1 MLSDREIDLLLP
13 DFPGIKLSYENIT
26 HNKVYNSEI
35 TIAIPEGVKCFA
47 WFTHY
52 KNKNVC
58 LIMELNAKKNII
70 SVKRVPCCFRS
81 DISYGTILYGTS
93 FIYLQTSFFTIEDIF
108 YYKGTNVSQQT
119 WIEKFV
125 LFTQIMKYDIK
136 QVAYND
142 SFIVF
147 GMPLYSDKA
156 EDIENKVK
164 TVPYKIESI
173 QYRLYNKTGIYLYTP
188 YETFIANKRNT
199 IEPIIINP
207 VSNTTPKPVSNTNP
221 IIAKQKPNANIT
233 HKRDSSCQKIKPTKS
248 TFIVRPAIQND
259 VYYLYCKTDNN
270 TEPKYCNVAHIPNFA
285 SSVLMNKL
293 FRNIKENDNLDKLE
307 ESDDEEE
314 FENEKE
320 DRFVNMDKTYNMV
333 CSYNFKFK
341 KWCPLYISK
350 PNVDVISETELLSF
364 SK

>member
-13 DFPGIKLSYENIT
+13 DFPDIKLSYENIT
-26 HNKVYNSEI
+26 HNKVFNAEI
-35 TIAIPEGVKCFA
+35 IIAIPEGTKCFA

-52 KNKNVC
+52 KNTNVC
-58 LIMELNAKKNII
+58 LIMELNAKRNII
-70 SVKRVPCCFRS
+70 RVKRVPCCFRS
-81 DISYGTILYGTS
+81 DISYGTILYGTI
-93 FIYLQTSFFTIEDIF
+93 FIYSQTSFFAMEDIF
-108 YYKGTNVSQQT
+108 YYKGKNVSHQT
-119 WIEKFV
+119 WIDKFV
-125 LFTQIMKYDIK
+125 LFTQIMKHDIK

-147 GMPLYSDKA
+147 GMPLYSDKV

-188 YETFIANKRNT
+188 YDTFIKNKRNPIEQPAT
-199 IEPIIINP
+199 ITKPIISTQI
-207 VSNTTPKPVSNTNP
+207 PKQ
-221 IIAKQKPNANIT
+221 IPN
-233 HKRDSSCQKIKPTKS
+233 KRDAPCQKIKPTKS
-248 TFIVRPAIQND
+248 TFIVKPAIQND
-259 VYYLYCKTDNN
+259 IYYLYCTSANN
-270 TEPKYCNVAHIPNFA
+270 AEPKYYDVAHIPNFT

-293 FRNIKENDNLDKLE
+293 FRNIKENDNLDRLE
-307 ESDDEEE
+307 ESDDEE

-320 DRFVNMDKTYNMV
+320 DRFVNMDKTYNMA

-341 KWCPLYISK
+341 KWCPLYVSK
-350 PNVDVISETELLSF
+350 SNVNIITEADLLSF

>member
-1 MLSDREIDLLLP
+1 
-13 DFPGIKLSYENIT
+13 
-26 HNKVYNSEI
+26 
-35 TIAIPEGVKCFA
+35 
-47 WFTHY
+47 
-52 KNKNVC
+52 
-58 LIMELNAKKNII
+58 
-70 SVKRVPCCFRS
+70 
-81 DISYGTILYGTS
+81 
-93 FIYLQTSFFTIEDIF
+93 
-108 YYKGTNVSQQT
+108 VSHQT
-119 WIEKFV
+119 WIDKFV
-125 LFTQIMKYDIK
+125 LFAQIMKHDIK

-147 GMPLYSDKA
+147 GMPLYSDKVD
-156 EDIENKVK
+156 DIENKVNP
-164 TVPYKIESI
+164 VPYKIESI

-188 YETFIANKRNT
+188 YETFIKNKRET
-199 IEPIIINP
+199 IITNPKPI
-207 VSNTTPKPVSNTNP
+207 SKPVSKQIPNTNHNHNRVTP
-221 IIAKQKPNANIT
+221 
-233 HKRDSSCQKIKPTKS
+233 CQKIKPTKS

-270 TEPKYCNVAHIPNFA
+270 TEPKYHDVAHIPNFA

-350 PNVDVISETELLSF
+350 SNIDIISETELFNF

>member
-1 MLSDREIDLLLP
+1 MLTDREIDLLLP
-13 DFPGIKLSYENIT
+13 DFPDIKLSYENIT
-26 HNKVYNSEI
+26 HNKVFNAEI
-35 TIAIPEGVKCFA
+35 TIAIPEGTKCFA

-58 LIMELNAKKNII
+58 LIMELNAKRNII
-70 SVKRVPCCFRS
+70 RVKRAPCCFRS
-81 DISYGTILYGTS
+81 DISYGTILYGTI
-93 FIYLQTSFFTIEDIF
+93 FIYAQTSFFTMEDIF
-108 YYKGTNVSQQT
+108 YYKGKNVSHQT
-119 WIEKFV
+119 WIDKFV
-125 LFTQIMKYDIK
+125 LFSKIMKHDIK

-142 SFIVF
+142 SFVVF
-147 GMPLYSDKA
+147 GMPLYSEKV

-188 YETFIANKRNT
+188 YETFIKNKRNP
-199 IEPIIINP
+199 IEQPAIITKPIITKPTQI
-207 VSNTTPKPVSNTNP
+207 VPKQIP
-221 IIAKQKPNANIT
+221 
-233 HKRDSSCQKIKPTKS
+233 HKRDTPCQKIKPTKS

-259 VYYLYCKTDNN
+259 IYYLYCKTNKND
-270 TEPKYCNVAHIPNFA
+270 EPKYYDVAHIPNFT

-320 DRFVNMDKTYNMV
+320 DRFVNMDKTYNMA
-333 CSYNFKFK
+333 CSYNYKFK
-341 KWCPLYISK
+341 KWSPLYVSK
-350 PNVDVISETELLSF
+350 SNVNIITENELLSF
-364 SK
+364 CK

>member
-1 MLSDREIDLLLP
+1 MLSDREIDLLLS
-13 DFPGIKLSYENIT
+13 DFSSIKLSYENIT
-26 HNKVYNSEI
+26 HNKVNNAEI
-35 TIAIPEGVKCFA
+35 IIAVPEGKKCFA

-58 LIMELNAKKNII
+58 LIMELNTKKNII
-70 SVKRVPCCFRS
+70 SVKCVPCCFKS
-81 DISYGTILYGTS
+81 DISYGTILYGTC
-93 FIYLQTSFFTIEDIF
+93 FIYSQTSFFTIEDIF
-108 YYKGTNVSQQT
+108 YYKGQNVSHQT
-119 WIEKFV
+119 WMEKFV
-125 LFTQIMKYDIK
+125 LFTQIMKYDMK

-147 GMPLYSDKA
+147 GMPLYSDKV
-156 EDIENKVK
+156 EDIENKVI

-188 YETFIANKRNT
+188 YETFIANKREPCITNT
-199 IEPIIINP
+199 IITNTII
-207 VSNTTPKPVSNTNP
+207 T
-221 IIAKQKPNANIT
+221 KQKPISNKTQIIQKSIPNINQ
-233 HKRDSSCQKIKPTKS
+233 KRDAPGQKIKPTKS

-259 VYYLYCKTDNN
+259 VYYLYCKSDHND
-270 TEPKYCNVAHIPNFA
+270 EPKYFDVAHIPNFA

-341 KWCPLYISK
+341 KWFPLYISK
-350 PNVDVISETELLSF
+350 ANADVISETELLAF

>member
-1 MLSDREIDLLLP
+1 MLTDREIDLLLP
-13 DFPGIKLSYENIT
+13 EFPEIKLSYENIT
-26 HNKVYNSEI
+26 HNKVFNAEI
-35 TIAIPEGVKCFA
+35 TIAIPEGIKCFA

-70 SVKRVPCCFRS
+70 SVKRVPCCFRNE
-81 DISYGTILYGTS
+81 IAYGTILYGTI
-93 FIYLQTSFFTIEDIF
+93 FIYSQTSFFTMEDIF
-108 YYKGTNVSQQT
+108 YYKGKNVSSQT
-119 WIEKFV
+119 WIDKFV
-125 LFTQIMKYDIK
+125 LFTQLMKYDVK

-147 GMPLYSDKA
+147 GMPLYSDKID
-156 EDIENKVK
+156 DIENKVK

-173 QYRLYNKTGIYLYTP
+173 QYRLYNKTSSYLYTP
-188 YETFIANKRNT
+188 YETFIKNKRAPV
-199 IEPIIINP
+199 EQRDPIIKPI
-207 VSNTTPKPVSNTNP
+207 VPKQIP
-221 IIAKQKPNANIT
+221 KQMPT
-233 HKRDSSCQKIKPTKS
+233 KRDAPYQKIKPTKS
-248 TFIVRPAIQND
+248 IFIVRPAIQND
-259 VYYLYCKTDNN
+259 IYYLYCKTDTS
-270 TEPKYCNVAHIPNFA
+270 TEPKYYDVAHIPNFA

-293 FRNIKENDNLDKLE
+293 FRNIKENDNLDRLE

-341 KWCPLYISK
+341 KWCPLYVSK
-350 PNVDVISETELLSF
+350 SNVNIITENELLSF
-364 SK
+364 CK

>member
-35 TIAIPEGVKCFA
+35 TIAIPEGTKCFA

-81 DISYGTILYGTS
+81 DISYGTILYGTI
-93 FIYLQTSFFTIEDIF
+93 FIYAQTSFFTIEDIF
-108 YYKGTNVSQQT
+108 YYKGQNVSHQT

-188 YETFIANKRNT
+188 YETFLSNKRET
-199 IEPIIINP
+199 IITNP
-207 VSNTTPKPVSNTNP
+207 TSVSNTNPKPTP
-221 IIAKQKPNANIT
+221 IIAKQKQISNTN
-233 HKRDSSCQKIKPTKS
+233 HKRYAPYQKIKPTKS

-259 VYYLYCKTDNN
+259 VYYLNCKTDTN
-270 TEPKYCNVAHIPNFA
+270 TEPKHHDVAHIPNFA

-333 CSYNFKFK
+333 CSYHFKFK
-341 KWCPLYISK
+341 KWCPLYVSK
-350 PNVDVISETELLSF
+350 SNVGVISETELLNF

>member
-1 MLSDREIDLLLP
+1 
-13 DFPGIKLSYENIT
+13 
-26 HNKVYNSEI
+26 
-35 TIAIPEGVKCFA
+35 
-47 WFTHY
+47 
-52 KNKNVC
+52 
-58 LIMELNAKKNII
+58 MELNAKKNII

-93 FIYLQTSFFTIEDIF
+93 FIYSKTSFFTIEDIF
-108 YYKGTNVSQQT
+108 YYKGHDVSRQT
-119 WIEKFV
+119 WIDKFV
-125 LFTQIMKYDIK
+125 LFTQIMKHDIK

-147 GMPLYSDKA
+147 GMPLYSDKT

-188 YETFIANKRNT
+188 YETFITNKRESNIT
-199 IEPIIINP
+199 KPI
-207 VSNTTPKPVSNTNP
+207 SNTTP
-221 IIAKQKPNANIT
+221 IIAKQKPISNIN
-233 HKRDSSCQKIKPTKS
+233 HKRDAPCQKIKPTKS

-259 VYYLYCKTDNN
+259 VYYLYCKTNNN
-270 TEPKYCNVAHIPNFA
+270 TEPKYHDVAHIPNFT

-350 PNVDVISETELLSF
+350 SNVDIISETELLNF

>member
-13 DFPGIKLSYENIT
+13 EFPEIKLSYENIT
-26 HNKVYNSEI
+26 HKKVLNAEI
-35 TIAIPEGVKCFA
+35 TIAIPEGTKCFA

-81 DISYGTILYGTS
+81 DISYGTILYGTIFLYS
-93 FIYLQTSFFTIEDIF
+93 QTSFFTMEDIF
-108 YYKGTNVSQQT
+108 YYKGQNVSHQT
-119 WIEKFV
+119 WIDKFV
-125 LFTQIMKYDIK
+125 LFTKLMKHDIK

-147 GMPLYSDKA
+147 GMPLYSFKA
-156 EDIENKVK
+156 DDIENKVK
-164 TVPYKIESI
+164 TAPYKIETI

-188 YETFIANKRNT
+188 YETVINNKRSPV
-199 IEPIIINP
+199 EQPADNP
-207 VSNTTPKPVSNTNP
+207 NVVITKQMPNKKVTP
-221 IIAKQKPNANIT
+221 
-233 HKRDSSCQKIKPTKS
+233 CQKTKPTKS

-259 VYYLYCKTDNN
+259 IYYLYCKTNN
-270 TEPKYCNVAHIPNFA
+270 NAEPKYYDVAHIPNFT

-293 FRNIKENDNLDKLE
+293 FRNIKENDNLDRLE

-320 DRFVNMDKTYNMV
+320 DRFVHMDKTYNMA

-341 KWCPLYISK
+341 KWCPLYVVKS
-350 PNVDVISETELLSF
+350 NVSIITETELLGF
-364 SK
+364 CK

>member
-13 DFPGIKLSYENIT
+13 EFPEIKLSYENIT
-26 HNKVYNSEI
+26 HNKVFNAEI
-35 TIAIPEGVKCFA
+35 TIAIPEGIKCFA

-81 DISYGTILYGTS
+81 DISYGTILYGTI
-93 FIYLQTSFFTIEDIF
+93 FIYAQTSFFTIEDIF
-108 YYKGTNVSQQT
+108 YYKGKNVSRQT
-119 WIEKFV
+119 WIDKFV
-125 LFTQIMKYDIK
+125 LFTQIMKHDIK

-147 GMPLYSDKA
+147 GMPLYSDKV

-173 QYRLYNKTGIYLYTP
+173 QYRLYNKTGSYLYTP
-188 YETFIANKRNT
+188 YDTFIKNKRNP
-199 IEPIIINP
+199 IAEPIVP
-207 VSNTTPKPVSNTNP
+207 VVPK
-221 IIAKQKPNANIT
+221 QMPNKISAP
-233 HKRDSSCQKIKPTKS
+233 RQKIKPTKS

-259 VYYLYCKTDNN
+259 IYYLYCKTDNN
-270 TEPKYCNVAHIPNFA
+270 VEPKYYDVAHIPNFT

-293 FRNIKENDNLDKLE
+293 FRNIKENDNLDRLE

-320 DRFVNMDKTYNMV
+320 DRFVDMDKTYNMA

-341 KWCPLYISK
+341 KWCPLYVSK
-350 PNVDVISETELLSF
+350 SNVNIITESELLAF
-364 SK
+364 CK

>member
-13 DFPGIKLSYENIT
+13 EFPEIKLSYENIT
-26 HNKVYNSEI
+26 HNKVFNAEI
-35 TIAIPEGVKCFA
+35 TIAIPEGTKCFA

-58 LIMELNAKKNII
+58 LIMELNSKKNII

-81 DISYGTILYGTS
+81 DISYGTILYGTI
-93 FIYLQTSFFTIEDIF
+93 FIYSQTSFFTMEDIF
-108 YYKGTNVSQQT
+108 YYKGKNVSRQT
-119 WIEKFV
+119 WIDKFV
-125 LFTQIMKYDIK
+125 LFTQIMKYDVK
-136 QVAYND
+136 QTAYND

-147 GMPLYSDKA
+147 GMPLYSDKV
-156 EDIENKVK
+156 EDIEHKVK

-173 QYRLYNKTGIYLYTP
+173 QYRLYNKTGAYLYTP
-188 YETFIANKRNT
+188 YETFISNKRNPVEQPAT
-199 IEPIIINP
+199 ITPIISKQMPN
-207 VSNTTPKPVSNTNP
+207 NKPLAN
-221 IIAKQKPNANIT
+221 AKQISIK
-233 HKRDSSCQKIKPTKS
+233 KEQKIKPTKS

-259 VYYLYCKTDNN
+259 IYYLYCTTNN
-270 TEPKYCNVAHIPNFA
+270 NAEPKYYDVAHIPNFT

-320 DRFVNMDKTYNMV
+320 DRFVNMDKTYNMA

-341 KWCPLYISK
+341 KWCPLYVSK
-350 PNVDVISETELLSF
+350 SNVNIITESELLAF
-364 SK
+364 CK

>member
-13 DFPGIKLSYENIT
+13 EFPEIKLSYENIT
-26 HNKVYNSEI
+26 HNKVFNAEI
-35 TIAIPEGVKCFA
+35 TIAIPQGTKCFA

-70 SVKRVPCCFRS
+70 SVKRVPCCFKS
-81 DISYGTILYGTS
+81 DISYGTILYGTI
-93 FIYLQTSFFTIEDIF
+93 FIYSQTSFFTMEDIF
-108 YYKGTNVSQQT
+108 YYKGNHVSRQT
-119 WIEKFV
+119 WIDKFG
-125 LFTQIMKYDIK
+125 LFTHIMKHDIK

-142 SFIVF
+142 LFIVF
-147 GMPLYSDKA
+147 GMPLYSFKA
-156 EDIENKVK
+156 DDIENKVQ

-173 QYRLYNKTGIYLYTP
+173 QYRLYNKTGPYLYTP
-188 YETFIANKRNT
+188 YETFIDNKRNPVEQPT
-199 IEPIIINP
+199 KPIVGIKQI
-207 VSNTTPKPVSNTNP
+207 VTKQTPKREAPCH
-221 IIAKQKPNANIT
+221 Q
-233 HKRDSSCQKIKPTKS
+233 IKPTKS

-259 VYYLYCKTDNN
+259 IYYLYCKTDNN
-270 TEPKYCNVAHIPNFA
+270 IEPKYYDVAHVPNFV

-293 FRNIKENDNLDKLE
+293 FRNIKENDNLDRLE

-320 DRFVNMDKTYNMV
+320 DRFVNMDKTYNMT

-341 KWCPLYISK
+341 KWCPLYVSK
-350 PNVDVISETELLSF
+350 PNVNIITETELLRF
-364 SK
+364 CK